1 MTIEQ
6 YRNFEEQIVDK
17 YDSSSSLEEIL
28 EEAEQ
33 AKKDG
38 LVLSKNQVFEFFDDE
53 HRF

>member
-6 YRNFEEQIVDK
+6 YRIFEEQVINK
-17 YDSSSSLEEIL
+17 YDSSSSLVDIL

-38 LVLSKNQVFEFFDDE
+38 LVLSINQVFEFFDEE
-53 HRF
+53 HEF